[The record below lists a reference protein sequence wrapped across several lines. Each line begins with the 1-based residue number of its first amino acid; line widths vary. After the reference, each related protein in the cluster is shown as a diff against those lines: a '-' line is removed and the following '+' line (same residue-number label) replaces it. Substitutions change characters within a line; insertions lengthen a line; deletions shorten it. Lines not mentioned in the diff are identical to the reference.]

1 MSYQKTWAMRKRD
14 KLMVFFEPTFETL
27 LPSKQKSK
35 SLPLFFFKSLPLNKS
50 FSSFM
55 YIKKCLFTLKKTHFN
70 ATLSSLSGNL
80 FSYLI
85 QCFLDIISI
94 LMEKKS

>member
-35 SLPLFFFKSLPLNKS
+35 SLPLFFF
-50 FSSFM
+50 
-55 YIKKCLFTLKKTHFN
+55 
-70 ATLSSLSGNL
+70 
-80 FSYLI
+80 
-85 QCFLDIISI
+85 
-94 LMEKKS
+94 